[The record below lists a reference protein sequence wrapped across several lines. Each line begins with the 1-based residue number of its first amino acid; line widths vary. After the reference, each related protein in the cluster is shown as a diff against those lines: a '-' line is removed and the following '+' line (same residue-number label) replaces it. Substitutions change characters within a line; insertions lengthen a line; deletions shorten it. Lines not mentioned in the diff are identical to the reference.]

1 MWDNPRLLNAAAG
14 ILVGLALFAS
24 TLVGVRAA
32 LRSSLFPVHSVE
44 VLTPPRHAPREAI
57 ERVLRRE
64 VDGNFF
70 GARIGELRAALEQV
84 PWVRRVEVRRVWP
97 DRLEVTLEEHVA
109 LARWAA
115 GGAVNT
121 YGERFAG
128 QAADDLP
135 LFVGPEGS
143 EGELAA
149 RYPRF
154 VGLLEPLGASL
165 ERIVLTPRY
174 AWQLRLGNGLHLML
188 GRDADLAEKRL
199 ARFVELYDATLGR
212 LPGPHEYVDLRYAN
226 GFAVRVKG

>member
-1 MWDNPRLLNAAAG
+1 MWDNPRRLNAAAG
-14 ILVGLALFAS
+14 FLVGLALFACAAA
-24 TLVGVRAA
+24 GVRLA
-32 LRSSLFPVHSVE
+32 LRSPLFAVRSVE
-44 VLTPPRHAPREAI
+44 VLTPLRHAPREAI
-57 ERVLRRE
+57 ERVVRSQ

-70 GARIGELRAALEQV
+70 GARIGELRRALEQV
-84 PWVRRVEVRRVWP
+84 PWVRKVEVRRVWP
-97 DRLEVTLEEHVA
+97 DRLEVSLEEHVA
-109 LARWAA
+109 LARWGA

-128 QAADDLP
+128 TAPDELP

-154 VGLLEPLGASL
+154 ARLLEPLGAPL

-174 AWQLRLGNGLHLML
+174 AWQLRLANGLNLML
-188 GRDADLAEKRL
+188 GRDADLAESRL
-199 ARFVELYDATLGR
+199 QRFVELYGATVAR
-212 LPGPHEYVDLRYAN
+212 LPGRHDYVDLRYTN